1 MKPHKLPDS
10 SGHFGKFGGKYVIET
25 LMPALQQLEQVYEE
39 AKNDPQFKKDLNYY
53 LKHYVGRPTSL
64 YFAQR
69 LTEHLGGA
77 KIYLKREDLTHTG
90 AHKINNTIGS
100 ALLAQRMGKKRVIA
114 ETGAGQH
121 GVATATAASLF
132 GLECEVFMGEEDMR
146 RQALNVFRM
155 RLLGATVSPVTAGTR
170 TLKDAT
176 SEAIRNWITTVEST
190 HYIIGSVVGPHPYP
204 MIVRDFQKVIGEEA
218 TEQLMEAEGRLP
230 HTCVA
235 CVGGG
240 SNSIGLFYPF
250 LENKEVRLVGVEAA
264 GLGLDTDKHGATL
277 TKGSA
282 GVLHGM
288 MSYLLH
294 DEDGQVTEAHSI
306 SAGLD
311 YPGVG
316 CEHSYLRESGR
327 AQYVTIT
334 DEEAME
340 GFKLLSLKEGIIPA
354 LESAHAIA
362 HWMKMAPSMKK
373 DEIILVCLSGRGDKD
388 VNQVADRMGVS
399 L

>member
-1 MKPHKLPDS
+1 MKPHKQPDA

-25 LMPALQQLEQVYEE
+25 LMPALKELEQVYEE
-39 AKNDPQFKKDLNYY
+39 ARNDPQFKKDLDYY
-53 LKHYVGRPTSL
+53 LKHYVGRPTAL
-64 YFAQR
+64 YFSER
-69 LTEHLGGA
+69 LTEYLGGA

-100 ALLAQRMGKKRVIA
+100 ALLAKRMGKKRVIA

-121 GVATATAASLF
+121 GVATATAAALF

-155 RLLGATVSPVTAGTR
+155 RLLGATVTPVTGGTR

-204 MIVRDFQKVIGEEA
+204 MIVRDFQKVIGEES
-218 TEQLMEAEGRLP
+218 TEQIMEAEGRLP
-230 HTCVA
+230 DVCVA

-240 SNSIGLFYPF
+240 SNSMGLFYPY
-250 LENKEVRLVGVEAA
+250 LENEKVRLIGVEAA
-264 GLGLDTDKHGATL
+264 GLGVDTDKHGASI
-277 TKGSA
+277 TKGSP

-288 MSYLLH
+288 MSYLLY
-294 DEDGQVTEAHSI
+294 DDDGQVTEAHSI

-316 CEHSYLRESGR
+316 CEHSYLRETGR
-327 AQYVTIT
+327 AEYVPIS
-334 DEEAME
+334 DEEAMG
-340 GFKLLSLKEGIIPA
+340 GFKLLSQLEGIIPA

-362 HWMKMAPSMKK
+362 HVMKMAPTMKK
-373 DEIILVCLSGRGDKD
+373 DEVILVCLSGRGDKD
-388 VNQVADRMGVS
+388 VNQVADIMGVS